1 MARVQLAL
9 NVADLEASVTF
20 YSAVFGVAPH
30 KRREGY
36 ANFEVQDPSLKLVL
50 IETSAQERG
59 TGTRGALNHLGVE
72 VADSSGV
79 DAAAAHLRTQGLG
92 THEESATVCC
102 HARQDK
108 VWVHDPAG
116 TPWEIYTITDDDPV
130 EVAGLKRAGSMDLL
144 SSSCC

>member
-36 ANFEVQDPSLKLVL
+36 ANFEVHDPSLKLVL
-50 IETSAQERG
+50 IETSSQERG
-59 TGTRGALNHLGVE
+59 TGTQGALNHLGIE
-72 VADSSGV
+72 VADSAAV
-79 DAAAAHLRTQGLG
+79 DAATAHLRTQGLG

-108 VWVHDPAG
+108 VWVQDPAG

-130 EVAGLKRAGSMDLL
+130 EVADLKRAGSLDLM
-144 SSSCC
+144 SPSCC